1 MTKPFFIDPSWE
13 PSQCVSDRSPTF
25 TLFVRWFRS
34 KASKYWIIFYVRGLV
49 IGCSVM
55 LILIIWLQMCS
66 FDGSL
71 MSSATTMNLPPAAAV
86 TTTPLYNNNMKP
98 TRLSPDERP
107 IILPPHHRNPTNL
120 AGAAVMRQKTSVT
133 TSDESSQ
140 IMIRRYVQS
149 KSLLRK

>member
-1 MTKPFFIDPSWE
+1 MTKPFSIDPSWK
-13 PSQCVSDRSPTF
+13 PKQCVSNLPLLRYLSGGSIP
-25 TLFVRWFRS
+25 VPQN
-34 KASKYWIIFYVRGLV
+34 IEFYFVRGLV
-49 IGCSVM
+49 MECSLM
-55 LILIIWLQMCS
+55 LLHIILLQMCS

-86 TTTPLYNNNMKP
+86 TTTPLYNSNMKP

-149 KSLLRK
+149 KSLLKK